1 MKLLRFGPTGQE
13 KPGML
18 DASGNLRSLEGV
30 VPDIGGHTLTSDG
43 MQSLRSVDPES
54 LPLVEGTPRIGPCVS
69 GVGKFLCIGLNYS
82 DHAEESGMEVP
93 AEPVLFMKAT
103 TAICGPFDEVLIPP
117 GSEKTD

>member
-1 MKLLRFGPTGQE
+1 MPQETYVPLRESFLILAVIP
-13 KPGML
+13 
-18 DASGNLRSLEGV
+18 
-30 VPDIGGHTLTSDG
+30 LTSDG

-93 AEPVLFMKAT
+93 AEPVL
-103 TAICGPFDEVLIPP
+103 
-117 GSEKTD
+117 S